1 MSSLVPIIATHYF
14 DFYNRKMGHS
24 MKKGGKYGA
33 YGATA
38 PYMGRP
44 IKKGALWEP
53 CTSY

>member
-38 PYMGRP
+38 PYKGCP
-44 IKKGALWEP
+44 IKKGAKWEP
-53 CTSY
+53 CL